1 MNCEKC
7 KYFILTYQDRG
18 ICKKYAVYV
27 EDREDREDR
36 EDCEDWE
43 DINE

>member
-1 MNCEKC
+1 MNCENC

-27 EDREDREDR
+27 EDC

-43 DINE
+43 EDCVN